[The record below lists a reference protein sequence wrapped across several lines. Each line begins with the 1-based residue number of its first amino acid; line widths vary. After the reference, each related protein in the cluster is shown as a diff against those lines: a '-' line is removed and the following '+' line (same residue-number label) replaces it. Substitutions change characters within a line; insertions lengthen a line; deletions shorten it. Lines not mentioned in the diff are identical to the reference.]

1 MAIQDKSLPT
11 RTTDDKE
18 EPGGVHLSACVYQCL
33 RRSPGLLHYLWEPA
47 TICSLGDASLSRVC
61 LAHLFPG
68 SGQKKAWWLGTMCHW
83 TGSSEPV
90 AHALSG
96 DGWTLQD

>member
-1 MAIQDKSLPT
+1 MATQDKPLPT

-18 EPGGVHLSACVYQCL
+18 EPGGIHLSACVYQGL
-33 RRSPGLLHYLWEPA
+33 RHSPGFLHYLWEPA
-47 TICSLGDASLSRVC
+47 NISSLGDASLFRIC

-68 SGQKKAWWLGTMCHW
+68 SGQKKAWWQGTMCHW
-83 TGSSEPV
+83 TGSSESG

-96 DGWTLQD
+96 DGRTLQG